1 MKASGDPLQSKKLL
15 SSENRQAGS
24 KGSRISSVQPH
35 PRRMVRMTAARGSS
49 PGVTKTCRDQPRTN
63 PLLLSSEARQSRSNG
78 SSQGLSS
85 LGRRRQSRKNNRTR
99 KRKRKRRKGR
109 TEMRSEAGD
118 ATINP
123 VLPIFYRRLP

>member
-1 MKASGDPLQSKKLL
+1 MKASRNPLQSKKLL

-35 PRRMVRMTAARGSS
+35 PRRMVRKPPAHGSS

-85 LGRRRQSRKNNRTR
+85 LGRRDQGRKKNRIRKMNGRGR
-99 KRKRKRRKGR
+99 KRN
-109 TEMRSEAGD
+109 EAGG
-118 ATINP
+118 AIINP